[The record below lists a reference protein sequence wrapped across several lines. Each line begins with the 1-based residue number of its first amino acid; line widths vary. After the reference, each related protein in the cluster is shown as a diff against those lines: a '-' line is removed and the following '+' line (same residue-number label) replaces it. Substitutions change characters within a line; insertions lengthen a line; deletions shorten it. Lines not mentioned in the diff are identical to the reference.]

1 MSELA
6 ELETGEVVY
15 EVSLETDATTTYS
28 VRGTLNLP
36 KASTSR
42 GVLLFLLHG
51 GTYTREYWD
60 WPYRPDIYS
69 FVNWAMRSGLPTLSI
84 DRLGSGASDRPPADE
99 VTFSAHASVV
109 HQIVGQLRESW
120 AHIVLVGH
128 SMGSATALLES
139 STYGDCDGLVLTG
152 EAHLPDEEFMA
163 SVAGQMYPAALDP
176 QFSGQDGLD
185 GYITSTPN
193 TRRRPFYAGP
203 WVEDAVV
210 VMDEATKSTAT
221 SGELLT
227 LELPHDPAVS
237 SRLNVPTFLLNGDLD
252 RMISAQP
259 LHTTDVHEKERLFYE
274 GVADFTTA
282 LLPETG
288 HCACQHLTAPMHH
301 ALIVEWVHDRFGTS

>member
-1 MSELA
+1 MSESA
-6 ELETGEVVY
+6 ELKTGEVVY
-15 EVSLETDATTTYS
+15 KVSLETDPTTTYS
-28 VRGTLNLP
+28 VRGTLHP
-36 KASTSR
+36 PQASTS
-42 GVLLFLLHG
+42 GDILLFLLHG

-69 FVNWAMRSGLPTLSI
+69 FVRWATRSGLPTLSI

-109 HQIVGQLRESW
+109 HQIIGRLRESW
-120 AHIVLVGH
+120 GHIVLVGH

-152 EAHLPDEEFMA
+152 ETHFPDEEFMA

-176 QFSGQDGLD
+176 QFSGQEGLD
-185 GYITSTPN
+185 GYITSTPG
-193 TRRRPFYAGP
+193 TRRPPFYAGS

-210 VMDEATKSTAT
+210 GQDEATKSTMT
-221 SGELLT
+221 TGEMLT
-227 LELPHDPAVS
+227 FALTHDPAVS
-237 SRLNVPTFLLNGDLD
+237 SRLTVPTLLLNGDRD

-259 LHTTDVHEKERLFYE
+259 LHTTDVHEKEQLFYE

-282 LLPETG
+282 LVPETG

-301 ALIVEWVHDRFGTS
+301 ALICEWVHDRFSTS